1 MLNFTYTEKNN
12 DKIPEAEVQTKEYLQ
27 TLKWNKAEPSQ

>member
-1 MLNFTYTEKNN
+1 MHQKNNNN
-12 DKIPEAEVQTKEYLQ
+12 DKIPEAEVQTKENLQ

>member
-1 MLNFTYTEKNN
+1 MHEKNN
-12 DKIPEAEVQTKEYLQ
+12 NGKIPEAEVQTKEYLQ

>member
-1 MLNFTYTEKNN
+1 MHQKNNN
-12 DKIPEAEVQTKEYLQ
+12 DKIPKAEVQTKEYLQ